1 VFIMARA
8 KKTTTTNND
17 STSSKQ
23 VITMPEA
30 GSIPAARK
38 TAAPL
43 SNPTPID
50 LDDQIRRRA
59 YQLYEE
65 RGRVSGFEHEDW
77 LQAER
82 EIRGSLSRSQ
92 SA

>member
-1 VFIMARA
+1 MAKA
-8 KKTTTTNND
+8 KKPTTENP
-17 STSSKQ
+17 STKQ

-30 GSIPAARK
+30 GSVPTLRK
-38 TAAPL
+38 TVSP

-59 YQLYEE
+59 YELFEE
-65 RGRVSGFEHEDW
+65 RGRTPGFENEDW
-77 LQAER
+77 LRAEH
-82 EIRGSLSRSQ
+82 EIRNGKPHSQ